1 MVDPCNSY
9 KTKGV
14 ANIFVINH
22 FLTIG
27 GAT

>member
-1 MVDPCNSY
+1 MVDLTSAY
-9 KTKGV
+9 KTKEA